1 MIRACARVANRL
13 PVTSTIGSMAALRVR
28 FACPFGY
35 TLMTVA
41 SSSDS
46 AAGPLRRWRR
56 PLAVVAGL
64 AALWTVVP
72 GMWLPGWI
80 RPQIEKA
87 ASEALGTPVALQ
99 GVQIHPWTGV
109 VALDGLAIG
118 PASAPMLRVQHV
130 EAQLSLESLWR
141 FAPVLRRVSVL
152 KPDVWVERQSAERFN
167 FSAVLDKLTAKPKT
181 PKPESEP
188 AHFAVFN
195 IELHDGL
202 IRYTDRVLSQEHRID
217 QLHIGVPFVSN
228 LPSFINVDVK
238 PQLSARVDGSPLS
251 IKGDTLPFAEGLRS
265 AVHVKWDS
273 VDVPHWLAAAQPFMP
288 QPWQMQ
294 ASEGRLDADLTLK
307 FEERKPPAVPK
318 LSIEGGLK
326 LNKLAMTLP
335 HAPALGLV
343 DAGWQSLEIQGLDA
357 QPLERQVK
365 LGAVLLDGVNW
376 RSRPLAVAAQADQ
389 VSSASPASA
398 KTAAPASADKATP
411 WAWSLDKLRIGVAR
425 LDIQTEAKQAWPAIE
440 QVRVQVDGLSSQAS
454 AKPAAWQLSLRD
466 EHDAS
471 LLAQGHVQAARQAVD
486 AQLNLSKAQIAPW
499 LAPVAEALPLPLHV
513 EQGQLGVQAQ
523 VTARLLAGSALEPA
537 EVRLLSG
544 RVLLNQLDARVAQ
557 KGQEKGQGKAKDDK
571 PQGDHLQL
579 DELALDGIQAQLD
592 LSAVPALRTL
602 SMDKLSISK
611 LDAAITRGPR
621 GEWMGMAPPAAG
633 KPSPTAATRPPTK
646 AAAATTPAPRVTLA
660 ALQCSACQFQFKDQ
674 TVTPAAQFETHQTDL
689 QLADLGNDLSRPVS
703 VALDTL
709 AQGKGRVQLKG
720 SVKPEPLLVD
730 AKVKVAGLD
739 LRAVQPYIDPLVNI
753 TLAGAKAQADGQLNL
768 QLPPKGNLQA
778 RYKGRVGLSDVRVL
792 DRVNDADFLSWQ
804 SLSLDGTELALNGDA
819 VDANLGRIALKDF
832 YGRLI
837 INPSGQLNVAGIMR
851 HEAGAQARSLTTPE
865 PAASAP
871 AAKPVA
877 APIPAPAASQTQPV
891 ATASAKPTPKLRW
904 QQILLSK
911 GRVDFT
917 DNFIKP
923 NYSARLTQIEGD
935 VSAVSSTKPEPA
947 TVKISGAVDDAA
959 PLLITGQLHPLG
971 PKLYTDIQGLAKGI
985 ELTRLTP
992 YASRY
997 AGYAIEKGTLSVN
1010 VHYKIDG
1017 GKLEASNQVFLD
1029 QLTFGEK
1036 TDSPDA
1042 TKLPVLFAVSLL
1054 KNSKGEI
1061 DVNLP
1066 ISGSLDDPEFSVG
1079 GIIWRVVVNLIT
1091 KAVTAPFAL
1100 LSGGGS
1106 DELGYVAF
1114 DAGQAELSAKAQQ
1127 TLDTL
1132 ATKLSDRPAL
1142 KLQATGRADPAV
1154 DVEGLRQLHVETLMR
1169 AAKAK
1174 STGQAISEVQI
1185 APEERSTWLA
1195 AAYKAADIKKPR
1207 NLIGLAKTLPD
1218 AEMEALLKS
1227 AATVGPEALRTLA
1240 NQRGDQVKAY
1250 LSRKL
1255 PPERVLL
1262 TASKVGNEGLADD
1275 KGPSTRVQFEIK

>member
-1 MIRACARVANRL
+1 M
-13 PVTSTIGSMAALRVR
+13 TAA
-28 FACPFGY
+28 P
-35 TLMTVA
+35 
-41 SSSDS
+41 SSDS
-46 AAGPLRRWRR
+46 VAGPLMRWRR

-64 AALWTVVP
+64 AVLWTVVP

-80 RPQIEKA
+80 RPHIEKA
-87 ASEALGTPVALQ
+87 ATEALGTPVAVQ

-118 PASAPMLRVQHV
+118 PASAPMLRIQHV
-130 EAQLSLESLWR
+130 EAQLSLESVWR
-141 FAPVLRRVSVL
+141 LAPVLRRVSVV
-152 KPDVWVERQSAERFN
+152 KPDVWVERQSADRFN
-167 FSAVLDKLTAKPKT
+167 FSAVLDKLTAEPKT

-195 IELHDGL
+195 IELHDGV

-228 LPSFINVDVK
+228 LPSFVNVDVQ

-251 IKGDTLPFAEGLRS
+251 VKGDTLPFTEGLRS

-273 VDVPHWLAAAQPFMP
+273 VDVPHWLAAARPFVP
-288 QPWQMQ
+288 KPWQMQ
-294 ASEGRLDADLTLK
+294 ASDGRLDADLTVK
-307 FEERKPPAVPK
+307 FEERKPPAVPR
-318 LSIEGGLK
+318 LSIEGGIK
-326 LNKLAMTLP
+326 LNKLALNLP

-343 DAGWQSLEIQGLDA
+343 DAGWQSLEVQGLDA

-365 LGAVLLDGVNW
+365 VGAVLLDGVNW
-376 RSRPLAVAAQADQ
+376 RSRPVA
-389 VSSASPASA
+389 SASRAASGAASTPASSST
-398 KTAAPASADKATP
+398 KPAPSDKAAP
-411 WAWSLDKLRIGVAR
+411 WAWQVGQVRVGVAR

-440 QVRVQVDGLSSQAS
+440 QVRLQLDGLSSQAS
-454 AKPAAWQLSLRD
+454 AKPANWQLELRD

-471 LLAQGHVQAARQAVD
+471 LLAQGHVQAAKQLLD
-486 AQLNLSKAQIAPW
+486 AQVNLSKVQIAPW
-499 LAPVAEALPLPLHV
+499 LAPVADALSLPLHI

-523 VTARLLAGSALEPA
+523 LNARLLAGSALEPA

-544 RVLLNQLDARVAQ
+544 HVSLSQLDARAA
-557 KGQEKGQGKAKDDK
+557 KKTDKGQGDHVKLDD
-571 PQGDHLQL
+571 
-579 DELALDGIQAQLD
+579 LALDGIQAQLD
-592 LSAVPALRTL
+592 LSAAPTLRTL
-602 SMDKLSISK
+602 SMDKLSINK
-611 LDAAITRGPR
+611 LDAAVTRGPR
-621 GEWMGMAPPAAG
+621 GEWMGMAVPAG
-633 KPSPTAATRPPTK
+633 DKPSPANQSRSSAKSPTAPDPQLVLK
-646 AAAATTPAPRVTLA
+646 ELH
-660 ALQCSACQFQFKDQ
+660 CSACQVQFKDQ
-674 TVTPAAQFETHQTDL
+674 TVTPAAQFEVHQTDL
-689 QLADLGNDLSRPVS
+689 QLAELGNDLSHPIRLE
-703 VALDTL
+703 LDTL

-720 SVKPEPLLVD
+720 SVKPQPLVVD
-730 AKVKVAGLD
+730 AKLKVAGLD

-768 QLPPKGNLQA
+768 QMPSKGSMQA

-804 SLSLDGTELALNGDA
+804 SLSLDGTDLAINGDA

-865 PAASAP
+865 TAASAS
-871 AAKPVA
+871 AAKSVPTS
-877 APIPAPAASQTQPV
+877 APAPAPAASQAPPV
-891 ATASAKPTPKLRW
+891 ATASAKPVPKLRW

-959 PLLITGQLHPLG
+959 PLSITGQLHPLG
-971 PKLYTDIQGLAKGI
+971 PKLYTDIQGSAKGI

-997 AGYAIEKGTLSVN
+997 AGYAIEKGTLSVT

-1036 TDSPDA
+1036 TDSPEA

-1054 KNSKGEI
+1054 KNSRGEI

-1079 GIIWRVVVNLIT
+1079 GIIWRVIVNLIT

-1114 DAGQAELSAKAQQ
+1114 DAGQAELTAKAQQ
-1127 TLDTL
+1127 ALDTL
-1132 ATKLSDRPAL
+1132 ATKLADRPAL
-1142 KLQATGRADPAV
+1142 KLQATGRADPAL
-1154 DVEGLRQLHVETLMR
+1154 DVEGLRKLHVETLMR

-1174 STGQAISEVQI
+1174 ANGQAMAEVQI
-1185 APEERSTWLA
+1185 APEERGTWLA

-1218 AEMEALLKS
+1218 AEMEALLKN
-1227 AATVGPEALRTLA
+1227 AAPVGPEVLRALA

>member
-1 MIRACARVANRL
+1 
-13 PVTSTIGSMAALRVR
+13 
-28 FACPFGY
+28 
-35 TLMTVA
+35 MTVA

-87 ASEALGTPVALQ
+87 ASEALGTPVAVQ

-118 PASAPMLRVQHV
+118 PASAPLLRVQHV
-130 EAQLSLESLWR
+130 DAQLSLESLWR

-152 KPDVWVERQSAERFN
+152 KPDVWVERQSADRFN
-167 FSAVLDKLTAKPKT
+167 FSAVLDKLTAEPKT
-181 PKPESEP
+181 PQPESEP

-202 IRYTDRVLSQEHRID
+202 IRYTDRVLNQEHRID

-228 LPSFINVDVK
+228 LPSFINVDVQ

-265 AVHVKWDS
+265 AVRVKWDN
-273 VDVPHWLAAAQPFMP
+273 VDVPHWLATAQPFMP

-294 ASEGRLDADLTLK
+294 ASDGHLDVDLTLK

-326 LNKLAMTLP
+326 LNKLALNLP

-376 RSRPLAVAAQADQ
+376 RSRPSAVA
-389 VSSASPASA
+389 STFASIPASA
-398 KTAAPASADKATP
+398 PTKPAPSGKAGDKAAP
-411 WAWSLDKLRIGVAR
+411 WAWSVGKLRIGVVR

-440 QVRVQVDGLSSQAS
+440 QLRLQLDGLSSQAS
-454 AKPAAWQLSLRD
+454 AKPAAWQLELHD
-466 EHDAS
+466 EHEAS
-471 LLAQGHVQAARQAVD
+471 LLAQGHVQAAKQLVD

-499 LAPVAEALPLPLHV
+499 LAPVAEALPVPLRI
-513 EQGQLGVQAQ
+513 EQGQLGMQAQ
-523 VTARLLAGSALEPA
+523 LSARLLAGSALEPA

-544 RVLLNQLDARVAQ
+544 RVALNQLDARVAQ
-557 KGQEKGQGKAKDDK
+557 KGQGTGQENRQGKANVNAQNDK
-571 PQGDHLQL
+571 AQGDHVKL
-579 DELALDGIQAQLD
+579 DELVLDGIQAQLD
-592 LSAVPALRTL
+592 LSAAPALRTL
-602 SMDKLSISK
+602 AMDKLNISK

-621 GEWMGMAPPAAG
+621 GEWLGMAPPATDQ
-633 KPSPTAATRPPTK
+633 PSPVDQARPSAK
-646 AAAATTPAPRVTLA
+646 APAIPAPQITLA

-689 QLADLGNDLSRPVS
+689 QLAELGNDLSRPIRLE
-703 VALDTL
+703 LDTL

-768 QLPPKGNLQA
+768 QIPPKGSLQA

-865 PAASAP
+865 PAASNP
-871 AAKPVA
+871 ATRPASASA
-877 APIPAPAASQTQPV
+877 AMQTRAATPAQPV

-959 PLLITGQLHPLG
+959 PLSITGQLHPLG
-971 PKLYTDIQGLAKGI
+971 PKLYTDIQGSAKGI

-997 AGYAIEKGTLSVN
+997 AGYAIEKGTLSVT

-1036 TDSPDA
+1036 TDSPEA

-1054 KNSKGEI
+1054 KNSRGEI

-1079 GIIWRVVVNLIT
+1079 GIIWRVIVNLIT

-1127 TLDTL
+1127 ALDTL

-1207 NLIGLAKTLPD
+1207 NLIGLAKALPD

-1227 AATVGPEALRTLA
+1227 AAAVGPEALRTLA

-1275 KGPSTRVQFEIK
+1275 KGPATRVQFDIK

>member
-1 MIRACARVANRL
+1 
-13 PVTSTIGSMAALRVR
+13 
-28 FACPFGY
+28 
-35 TLMTVA
+35 MTVA

-46 AAGPLRRWRR
+46 AAGPLSRWRR

-80 RPQIEKA
+80 RPQIEKS
-87 ASEALGTPVALQ
+87 ASEALGTPVAVQ
-99 GVQIHPWTGV
+99 AVQIHPWTGV

-118 PASAPMLRVQHV
+118 PAAAPMLRVQHV
-130 EAQLSLESLWR
+130 EAQLSLESIWR

-152 KPDVWVERQSAERFN
+152 KPDVWVERQSADRFN
-167 FSAVLDKLTAKPKT
+167 FSAVLDKLTAEPKT

-202 IRYTDRVLSQEHRID
+202 IRYTDRVLNQEHRID

-265 AVHVKWDS
+265 AVHVKWDG

-294 ASEGRLDADLTLK
+294 ASDGRLDADLTLK

-326 LNKLAMTLP
+326 LNKLALNLP

-376 RSRPLAVAAQADQ
+376 RSRPVAAAALTGQAKPDASQ
-389 VSSASPASA
+389 RQAALPKAASAPVPASSASPALA
-398 KTAAPASADKATP
+398 KTAASADKATP
-411 WAWSLDKLRIGVAR
+411 WAWSLGKLRIGVAR
-425 LDIQTEAKQAWPAIE
+425 LDIQTESQQAWPAIE
-440 QVRVQVDGLSSQAS
+440 QVRVQVDDLSSQAS
-454 AKPAAWQLSLRD
+454 AKPAAWQLALRD

-471 LLAQGHVQAARQAVD
+471 LLAQGHVQAAKQWVD
-486 AQLNLSKAQIAPW
+486 AQLNLSKVQIAPW
-499 LAPVAEALPLPLHV
+499 LAPVAEALPLPLRI

-523 VTARLLAGSALEPA
+523 LSARLLAGSALEPA

-544 RVLLNQLDARVAQ
+544 RVSLNQLDARAAQ
-557 KGQEKGQGKAKDDK
+557 KGREKGQGKGQEKGREKGKAAQVGQALADHVRLDD
-571 PQGDHLQL
+571 
-579 DELALDGIQAQLD
+579 LALDGIQAQLD
-592 LSAVPALRTL
+592 LSAAPALRTL
-602 SMDKLSISK
+602 AMDKLSISK

-621 GEWMGMAPPAAG
+621 GEWMGMAPPAADQPG
-633 KPSPTAATRPPTK
+633 QAAPSRPSTK
-646 AAAATTPAPRVTLA
+646 AVANTTPAPRITLA

-674 TVTPAAQFETHQTDL
+674 TVTPAAQFETHQTSL
-689 QLADLGNDLSRPVS
+689 QLADLGNDLSRPIS
-703 VALDTL
+703 LELDTL
-709 AQGKGRVQLKG
+709 AQGKGRLQLKG
-720 SVKPEPLLVD
+720 SVKPQPLLVD
-730 AKVKVAGLD
+730 ARVKVAGLD

-768 QLPPKGNLQA
+768 QIPPKGNLQA
-778 RYKGRVGLSDVRVL
+778 RYKGRMGLSDVRVL

-804 SLSLDGTELALNGDA
+804 NLSLDGTDLALNGDA

-871 AAKPVA
+871 AAKPA
-877 APIPAPAASQTQPV
+877 ASPAPTPAASQAQPV

-959 PLLITGQLHPLG
+959 PLSITGQLHPLG
-971 PKLYTDIQGLAKGI
+971 PKLYTDIQGSAKGI

-1036 TDSPDA
+1036 TDSPEA

-1054 KNSKGEI
+1054 KNSRGEI

-1079 GIIWRVVVNLIT
+1079 GIIWRVIVNLIT

-1114 DAGQAELSAKAQQ
+1114 DAGQADLSAKAQQ
-1127 TLDTL
+1127 ALNTL
-1132 ATKLSDRPAL
+1132 ATKLADRPAL

-1154 DVEGLRQLHVETLMR
+1154 DVEGLRKLHVETLMR

-1218 AEMEALLKS
+1218 SEMEALLKN
-1227 AATVGPEALRTLA
+1227 AAAVGPEALRTLA